1 MSESPRPA
9 YLIARLEVKNH
20 EIYMER
26 YGIPTIAVLQKYSA
40 EVLAASPAPKLLEG
54 GWSGNWTVILRFPS
68 LAMAEE
74 FYRSA
79 EYEPLK
85 ALRINELTHG
95 GSVLIVDGF
104 DPAAAGL

>member
-1 MSESPRPA
+1 MSDSPRPA

-20 EIYMER
+20 EVYMER
-26 YGIPTIAVLQKYSA
+26 YGIPAIAVLRKFSA
-40 EVLAASPAPKLLEG
+40 DVLVASPAPKLLEG
-54 GWSGNWTVILRFPS
+54 GWSSNWTVILRFPS
-68 LAMAEE
+68 LAIAEE

-85 ALRINELTHG
+85 ALRMNELTHG
-95 GSVLIVDGF
+95 GTVVIVDGF